1 VTNRLHRRALATLA
15 TGLILL
21 SACASAGG
29 QEMVGQELGA
39 ATLAAY
45 TADWPTLNAPSTTTT
60 TTTEP
65 PAPELPE
72 LPVPEPPPSNP
83 YQSEPPDLTIGHIT
97 IERLGVDEP
106 LHEGMSLTMINR
118 GPSHWPGSALPG
130 QVGNMVIAG
139 HRTTYS
145 RPFYDLDL
153 VEVGD
158 LMTINHDG
166 VSYTYRAERT
176 EIVGDDAMWITDQDY
191 GFTATTFA
199 CHPKGSARQRIVVFW
214 QLLDDDGE
222 PVPALA

>member
-1 VTNRLHRRALATLA
+1 MTHRPHPRAIALLAA
-15 TGLILL
+15 GAILL
-21 SACASAGG
+21 SACAAAEG
-29 QEMVGQELGA
+29 QEMVGAELGA
-39 ATLAAY
+39 ATLTAY
-45 TADWPTLNAPSTTTT
+45 TADWPTLNAPTTTT

-83 YQSEPPDLTIGHIT
+83 YQAEPPDRTIGHIT
-97 IERLGVDEP
+97 IDRLGVDEP
-106 LHEGMSLTMINR
+106 LHEGMSLTVINR
-118 GPSHWPGSALPG
+118 GPSHWPGSAAPG
-130 QVGNMVIAG
+130 QVGNVVIAG

-145 RPFYDLDL
+145 KPFYDMDL
-153 VEVGD
+153 IEPGD
-158 LMTINHDG
+158 EMILNHDG

-176 EIVGDDAMWITDQDY
+176 EIVDDDAMWIIDQTY

-214 QLLDDDGE
+214 QLVDDDGE